1 MPSILNTSV
10 SALLSFQ
17 RGIETT
23 GHNIANASTPGYS
36 RQRVDLETRPPGM
49 VGNQYI
55 GAGVDVGN
63 VRRIYDQFLGNE
75 LAAATTSQSRLDTL
89 ARLSGQV
96 DNLLAD
102 PSVGLAPA
110 IQNFFNAV
118 QDAAGDPASVPARQ
132 ALVSQADTLAS
143 SFGFIDDRLQ
153 SLEQDIN
160 GRLNQS
166 VTDVNEL
173 ATAIAELNRRIVSAE
188 AGVSG
193 QPNDLLD
200 QRDLL
205 VRRLSE
211 QVAVTTLPQDDG
223 ALNVFIGN
231 GQTLVTGSQARQL
244 ATRPNEFDPGRLEV
258 VYEGD
263 AGTGALGGELTGGA
277 IGGMMDFRRLVLDP
291 TRTAIG
297 ETAVALATA
306 FNEQHAAGMDLKG
319 RLGGEFFGVGDPTVM
334 VSSRNGGTA
343 SVDATVAD
351 VSGLQS
357 TDYRLSYDG
366 SAWSLARADNGEAI
380 PMSGSGTAADP
391 FLAGGLEITVGA
403 GAAAGDRY
411 LIQPAKGA
419 AGTLSRTVA
428 DAQSVALAAPVR
440 TATGSGNVGDAQVS
454 AGEVTDPADPAL
466 LAGAVIEFTAPN
478 TYTIDGAGSYT
489 YTSGDP
495 IDVNGSRVVITG
507 TPAAGD
513 VFRIES
519 NTGGTGDNR
528 NALGLADV
536 QTRGLLAGG
545 TVAVSESY
553 GRLVAEVG
561 TVSRQAQIGL
571 DAQTVVRDDAEQALM
586 NKSGV
591 NLDEE
596 AANLMRYQQA
606 YQAAA
611 QVIGVTNTLFETLIG
626 AFRR

>member
-1 MPSILNTSV
+1 MPNILSTSV

-36 RQRVDLETRPPGM
+36 RQRVDLETREPGLI
-49 VGNQYI
+49 GNQYI
-55 GAGVDVGN
+55 GSGVNVAN
-63 VRRIYDQFLGNE
+63 VRRIYDEFLGNE
-75 LAAATTSQSRLDTL
+75 LSAATTSQARLDTL
-89 ARLSGQV
+89 AGLSGQV
-96 DNLLAD
+96 DNLLSD

-143 SFGFIDDRLQ
+143 SFDFLDGRLQ
-153 SLEQDIN
+153 SLEKDIN
-160 GRLNQS
+160 GRLRQS

-173 ATAIAELNRRIVSAE
+173 ASAIAELNRRIASAE

-205 VRRLSE
+205 IRRLSE
-211 QVAVTTLPQDDG
+211 QVAVTTVPQGDG

-244 ATRPNEFDPGRLEV
+244 ATQPSEFDPRRLEV

-263 AGTGALGGELTGGA
+263 AGTGALGGDLSGGA

-306 FNEQHAAGMDLKG
+306 FNEQHAAGMDVNG
-319 RLGGEFFGVGDPTVM
+319 RLGGEFFGVGDPAVL
-334 VSSRNGGTA
+334 VSSRNSGTA
-343 SVDATVAD
+343 DVDAVVAD

-357 TDYRLSYDG
+357 TDYVMSYDG
-366 SAWSLARADNGEAI
+366 SAWSLTRADNGQAI
-380 PMSGSGTAADP
+380 PMTGAGTAGDP
-391 FLAGGLEITVGA
+391 FLAGGLEITTGA

-419 AGTLSRTVA
+419 AGTLTRTVA

-440 TATGSGNVGDAQVS
+440 TATG
-454 AGEVTDPADPAL
+454 
-466 LAGAVIEFTAPN
+466 AVIEFTAAD
-478 TYTIDGAGSYT
+478 TYTIDGAGSFS
-489 YTSGDP
+489 YTSGDA
-495 IDVNGSRVVITG
+495 IDINGTRVVITG
-507 TPAAGD
+507 APAAGD
-513 VFRIES
+513 VFRIEA
-519 NTGGTGDNR
+519 NAGGTGDNR
-528 NALGLADV
+528 NALGLAEV

-545 TVAVSESY
+545 SVAVSESY

-571 DAQTVVRDDAEQALM
+571 EAQSVVREDAEQALS

-611 QVIGVTNTLFETLIG
+611 QLIGVTNTLFETLIG

>member
-1 MPSILNTSV
+1 MPNILSTSV

-36 RQRVDLETRPPGM
+36 RQRVDLETREPGLI
-49 VGNQYI
+49 GNQYI
-55 GAGVDVGN
+55 GSGVNVAN
-63 VRRIYDQFLGNE
+63 VRRIYDEFLGNE
-75 LAAATTSQSRLDTL
+75 LSAATTSQARLDTL
-89 ARLSGQV
+89 AGLSGQV
-96 DNLLAD
+96 DNLLSD

-143 SFGFIDDRLQ
+143 SFDFLDGRLQ
-153 SLEQDIN
+153 SLEKDIN
-160 GRLNQS
+160 GRLRQS
-166 VTDVNEL
+166 ATDVNEL
-173 ATAIAELNRRIVSAE
+173 ASAIAELNRRIASAE

-205 VRRLSE
+205 IRRLSE
-211 QVAVTTLPQDDG
+211 QVAVTTVPQGDG

-244 ATRPNEFDPGRLEV
+244 ATQPSEFDPRRLEV

-263 AGTGALGGELTGGA
+263 AGTGALGGDLSGGA

-306 FNEQHAAGMDLKG
+306 FNEQHAAGMDVNG
-319 RLGGEFFGVGDPTVM
+319 RLGGEFFGVGDPAVL
-334 VSSRNGGTA
+334 VSSRNSGTA
-343 SVDATVAD
+343 DVDAVVAD

-357 TDYRLSYDG
+357 TDYVMSYDG
-366 SAWSLARADNGEAI
+366 SAWSLTRADNGQAI
-380 PMSGSGTAADP
+380 PMTGAGTAGDP
-391 FLAGGLEITVGA
+391 FLAGGLEITTGA

-419 AGTLSRTVA
+419 AGTLTRTVA

-440 TATGSGNVGDAQVS
+440 TATGTDNVGDAQIS
-454 AGEVTDPADPAL
+454 AGEVIDPADPDL
-466 LAGAVIEFTAPN
+466 LGGAVIEFTAAD
-478 TYTIDGAGSYT
+478 TYTIDGAGSFS
-489 YTSGDP
+489 YTSGDA
-495 IDVNGSRVVITG
+495 IDINGTRVVITG
-507 TPAAGD
+507 APAAGD
-513 VFRIES
+513 VFRIEA
-519 NTGGTGDNR
+519 NAGGTGDNR
-528 NALGLADV
+528 NALGLAEV

-571 DAQTVVRDDAEQALM
+571 DAQTVVREDAEQALS

-611 QVIGVTNTLFETLIG
+611 QLIGVTNTLFETLIG

>member
-1 MPSILNTSV
+1 MSNILSTSV

-36 RQRVDLETRPPGM
+36 RQRVDLETRQPG
-49 VGNQYI
+49 VIGNQYI
-55 GAGVDVGN
+55 GSGVNVAN
-63 VRRIYDQFLGNE
+63 VRRIYDEFLGNE
-75 LAAATTSQSRLDTL
+75 LSAATTSQARLDTL
-89 ARLSGQV
+89 AGLSGQV
-96 DNLLAD
+96 DNLLSD

-143 SFGFIDDRLQ
+143 SFDFLDGRLQ
-153 SLEQDIN
+153 SLEKDIN
-160 GRLNQS
+160 GRLRQS

-173 ATAIAELNRRIVSAE
+173 ATAIAELNRRIASSE

-205 VRRLSE
+205 IRRLSE
-211 QVAVTTLPQDDG
+211 QVAVTTVAQGDG

-244 ATRPNEFDPGRLEV
+244 ATQPSEFDPRRLEV

-263 AGTGALGGELTGGA
+263 AGTGALGGDLSGGA

-306 FNEQHAAGMDLKG
+306 FNEQHAAGMDLNG
-319 RLGGEFFGVGDPTVM
+319 RLGGEFFGIGDPAVL
-334 VSSRNGGTA
+334 VSSRNSGTA
-343 SVDATVAD
+343 GVDAVVVDVA
-351 VSGLQS
+351 GLQS
-357 TDYRLSYDG
+357 TDYVMSYDG
-366 SAWSLARADNGEAI
+366 SAWSLTRDDNGQAI
-380 PMSGSGTAADP
+380 PMSGSGTAGDP
-391 FLAGGLEITVGA
+391 FLAGGLEITTGP

-419 AGTLSRTVA
+419 AGTLTRTVA

-440 TATGSGNVGDAQVS
+440 TATGTDNVGDAQIS
-454 AGEVTDPADPAL
+454 AGEVIDPADPDL
-466 LAGAVIEFTAPN
+466 LTGAVIEFTAPD
-478 TYTIDGAGSYT
+478 TYTIDGAGSFAYA
-489 YTSGDP
+489 SGDA
-495 IDVNGSRVVITG
+495 IDVNGARVVITG

-513 VFRIES
+513 VFRIEA
-519 NTGGTGDNR
+519 NAGGTGDNR
-528 NALGLADV
+528 NGLGLAEV

-571 DAQTVVRDDAEQALM
+571 DAQTVVREDAEQALS

-611 QVIGVTNTLFETLIG
+611 QLIGVTNTLFETLIG

>member
-1 MPSILNTSV
+1 MPNILSTSV

-23 GHNIANASTPGYS
+23 GNNIANASTPGYS
-36 RQRVDLETRPPGM
+36 RQRVDLETRQPQL

-55 GAGVDVGN
+55 GSGVNVAN
-63 VRRIYDQFLGNE
+63 VRRIYDEFLGNE
-75 LAAATTSQSRLDTL
+75 LSAATTSQARLDTL
-89 ARLSGQV
+89 AGLSGQV
-96 DNLLAD
+96 DNLLSD

-118 QDAAGDPASVPARQ
+118 QDAAGDPASIPARQ

-143 SFGFIDDRLQ
+143 SFGFLDGRLQ

-160 GRLNQS
+160 GRLRQS

-173 ATAIAELNRRIVSAE
+173 ATAIAELNQRIVSAE

-205 VRRLSE
+205 VRQLSE
-211 QVAVTTLPQDDG
+211 QVAVTTLPQGDG
-223 ALNVFIGN
+223 ALNIFIGN

-244 ATRPNEFDPGRLEV
+244 ATRPSEFDPRRLDV

-263 AGTGALGGELTGGA
+263 AGTGALGGELSGGA

-306 FNEQHAAGMDLKG
+306 VNEQHAAGMDLNG
-319 RLGGEFFGVGDPTVM
+319 RLGGEFFGVSDPAVL
-334 VSSRNGGTA
+334 VSSRNSGTA

-357 TDYRLSYDG
+357 TDYLLSYDG
-366 SAWSLARADNGEAI
+366 SAWSVTRADNGAAI
-380 PMSGSGTAADP
+380 PLTGSGTAGDP
-391 FLAGGLEITVGA
+391 FVAGGLQITVGG

-411 LIQPAKGA
+411 LIQPAKDA
-419 AGTLSRTVA
+419 AGSLRRTVA

-440 TATGSGNVGDAQVS
+440 TATGTGNVGDAQIS
-454 AGEVTDPADPAL
+454 AGEVIDPADPAL
-466 LAGAVIEFTAPN
+466 LSGAVIEFTAPD
-478 TYTIDGAGSYT
+478 TYTIDGAGSFT
-489 YTSGDP
+489 YTSGEP
-495 IDVNGSRVVITG
+495 IDINGSQVVITG
-507 TPAAGD
+507 APAAGD
-513 VFRIES
+513 VFRIEP
-519 NTGGTGDNR
+519 NAGGTGDNR
-528 NALGLADV
+528 NGLALADV

-561 TVSRQAQIGL
+561 VVSRQAQIGL
-571 DAQTVVRDDAEQALM
+571 NAQTVVREDAEQALL

-611 QVIGVTNTLFETLIG
+611 QLIGVTNTLFETLIG